1 MEGRYWLSLSLM
13 GLAPHSKC
21 TVKEMVG
28 QLFCCCGAITNK
40 DSLTANKGKVLH
52 GIAQEPD
59 LGVVLPEDD
68 PEDEEE
74 KDKPKVRWDITMKHG
89 GGGGL

>member
-1 MEGRYWLSLSLM
+1 M
-13 GLAPHSKC
+13 
-21 TVKEMVG
+21 
-28 QLFCCCGAITNK
+28 
-40 DSLTANKGKVLH
+40 LH

-74 KDKPKVRWDITMKHG
+74 KDKPKVVISITTRCIFPTSYTPQYIILLLKTTLW
-89 GGGGL
+89 GLEKRRALPCTKGLL

>member
-1 MEGRYWLSLSLM
+1 MSVRNSWFLNIFVL
-13 GLAPHSKC
+13 
-21 TVKEMVG
+21 
-28 QLFCCCGAITNK
+28 
-40 DSLTANKGKVLH
+40 LTANKSKVLH

-74 KDKPKVRWDITMKHG
+74 KDKPKVG
-89 GGGGL
+89 

>member
-1 MEGRYWLSLSLM
+1 M
-13 GLAPHSKC
+13 
-21 TVKEMVG
+21 
-28 QLFCCCGAITNK
+28 
-40 DSLTANKGKVLH
+40 LH

-74 KDKPKVRWDITMKHG
+74 KDKPKVLTSITHCLRLG
-89 GGGGL
+89 APV

>member
-1 MEGRYWLSLSLM
+1 M
-13 GLAPHSKC
+13 
-21 TVKEMVG
+21 
-28 QLFCCCGAITNK
+28 
-40 DSLTANKGKVLH
+40 LH

-74 KDKPKVRWDITMKHG
+74 KDKPKVVISITTRCSCILPTSYTRKYIILLLLRTTLWELEKRRALPCTK
-89 GGGGL
+89 GLGSFTT

>member
-1 MEGRYWLSLSLM
+1 MIRFGDSRYYADKMYEKNLIQWLLITLR
-13 GLAPHSKC
+13 LA
-21 TVKEMVG
+21 
-28 QLFCCCGAITNK
+28 
-40 DSLTANKGKVLH
+40 ANKSKVLH

-74 KDKPKVRWDITMKHG
+74 KDKPKAS
-89 GGGGL
+89 